1 MFSDTS
7 TCTVGQTTKTTKA
20 GLPIGL
26 FSQEEKIDEKEE
38 SEDDDDDDEDD
49 NGMENTNDNAAE
61 VDMSAVNGRL
71 DRIEE
76 MLKSLLTKSTGESK
90 KVDK

>member
-1 MFSDTS
+1 
-7 TCTVGQTTKTTKA
+7 
-20 GLPIGL
+20 
-26 FSQEEKIDEKEE
+26 
-38 SEDDDDDDEDD
+38 
-49 NGMENTNDNAAE
+49 MENTNDNAAE